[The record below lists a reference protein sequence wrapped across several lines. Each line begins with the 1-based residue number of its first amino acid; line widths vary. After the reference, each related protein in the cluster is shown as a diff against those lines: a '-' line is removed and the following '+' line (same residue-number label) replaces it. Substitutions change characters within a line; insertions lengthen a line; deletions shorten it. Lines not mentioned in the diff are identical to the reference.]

1 MKAEGSPAIKQQPIA
16 TPFPATEWED
26 MYGNRTSPLVPENY
40 LSSRSSAA
48 VIAEATLLVIT
59 NFLSL
64 FGNCLVCGAIYRSP
78 VLQTETNLLLV
89 ALAVSDIL
97 MAVIA
102 MPFSE
107 AALVAGQW
115 PFGEIACQIQGYFIA
130 MLAFLSLQLMTLTA
144 VNRYMKVVRPNKYK
158 KVFTKRKTLLMIL
171 FICFIAASVIAV
183 LLFARTDECYF
194 TFHTGK
200 AFCVPK
206 FTSIQF
212 SRTFTATYGLMFVV
226 FPALIIS
233 TCYVKILRTIK
244 RQRREYSA
252 CRGLYDSKSI
262 LEREENK
269 LTRIVLAIILGF
281 AACWIPC
288 MVIDFVDISVVG
300 FLPREVYLTYTF
312 LGFGSS
318 LINPIL
324 YGIMNKLV
332 RREAYN
338 LIACKCKKRT
348 ESGRN
353 TWSPAT
359 SATCANFTIDRGSR
373 ETLKLSGSNRN
384 IYVLELG
391 ELQSELAAKENICL
405 NGNAL
410 KR

>member
-1 MKAEGSPAIKQQPIA
+1 
-16 TPFPATEWED
+16 
-26 MYGNRTSPLVPENY
+26 MYENRTSPLVPENY
-40 LSSRSSAA
+40 LSSRSPA
-48 VIAEATLLVIT
+48 VLITEATFLVFI

-78 VLQTETNLLLV
+78 ALRTETNLLLV

-97 MAVIA
+97 MTVIA

-107 AALVAGQW
+107 AALVAGLW
-115 PFGEIACQIQGYFIA
+115 PFGEVACQIQGYCIS

-158 KVFTKRKTLLMIL
+158 KVFTKRKTLLMIV
-171 FICFIAASVIAV
+171 FIGIVATSIIAI
-183 LLFARTDECYF
+183 LLFARTDACYF
-194 TFHTGK
+194 TFHPGK
-200 AFCVPK
+200 AICVPR
-206 FTSIQF
+206 FRNIVY
-212 SRTFTATYGLMFVV
+212 SRIFTAAYGLMFVV

-233 TCYVKILRTIK
+233 TCYARILHTIK

-281 AACWIPC
+281 AACWVPC
-288 MVIDFVDISVVG
+288 MVIDFVDVSVDG
-300 FLPREVYLTYTF
+300 FLPREVYMTYTF
-312 LGFGSS
+312 LGFISS

-332 RREAYN
+332 RREAVD
-338 LIACKCKKRT
+338 IISCKKRS
-348 ESGRN
+348 ENLRN

-359 SATCANFTIDRGSR
+359 SATCANLTVDRGSR

-384 IYVLELG
+384 IYYLELG
-391 ELQSELAAKENICL
+391 ELQSEPAVKGKNYE
-405 NGNAL
+405 NGNL
-410 KR
+410 LRR